1 MNIYDLINMKKDILI
16 NGYSTLSTLEESY
29 DCIESSPEEEYL
41 NTICENFDLS
51 LENANLQLFHYG
63 SEEYIYEVLEENE
76 YWDITEEGVI
86 SAIGEGIKKIINA
99 IISLIRKIVHFIANL
114 FRKIASIFDRNK
126 SEMDEV
132 DRCIDEYNKAVKEIF
147 GDIERDIRR
156 DANKLGKE
164 INKMKRID
172 EIRHTNPYELTDEE
186 DEMDN
191 RVLYNHNQNAKFD
204 LSLGP
209 QSLDS
214 LYNRFGKEI
223 KIKSPIYYLNENK
236 GSYMEVFAE
245 EKGKDID
252 GVYMKIKRVLDIH
265 HTGGL
270 SNEEINEIKELHQ
283 NLINGKEDLMR
294 NLEVTSE
301 KEIPNGNKLM
311 ARAEFIRNYKDEKWG
326 EITINKIPLQHIKYY
341 AYNADSIRERLKDLK
356 TEADKIFNENEDRMN
371 SLKISIE
378 REKNMDSTVSSSIKE
393 MIRYMHILINGLGV
407 YVKEYVKCGLGA
419 VNTSVS
425 ICKRLTK
432 KLYKVQNGSN
442 KK

>member
-16 NGYSTLSTLEESY
+16 NGYTTLSTLEESY
-29 DCIESSPEEEYL
+29 ECDPEEEYL

-76 YWDITEEGVI
+76 YWDITEEGVV

-99 IISLIRKIVHFIANL
+99 IISLIKKIISFIGNL

-126 SEMDEV
+126 SEMDEL

-164 INKMKRID
+164 INKMQRIN
-172 EIRHTNPYELTDEE
+172 EIRHTNPYEHSDEE
-186 DEMDN
+186 NDMDN
-191 RVLYNHNQNAKFD
+191 RVNYNHNQNAKFD

-214 LYNRFGKEI
+214 LYNHFGKEI
-223 KIKSPIYYLNENK
+223 KIKSPIYYLPENR
-236 GSYMEVFAE
+236 GDMESFAE
-245 EKGKDID
+245 ENGKDID
-252 GVYMKIKRVLDIH
+252 GVYMQIKRALDIH

-270 SNEEINEIKELHQ
+270 SDEEKNEINETHQ
-283 NLINGKEDLMR
+283 YLVKVKEDKMQEYGL
-294 NLEVTSE
+294 TSE
-301 KEIPNGNKLM
+301 NQIPNAYKLQ
-311 ARAEFIRNYKDEKWG
+311 ARAQFIRNYKDEKWS

-341 AYNADSIRERLKDLK
+341 AYNADDLRERMKDMRM
-356 TEADKIFNENEDRMN
+356 EADKIFNENEDRMN
-371 SLKISIE
+371 SLKTSID
-378 REKNMDSTVSSSIKE
+378 REKNMDPKVSSTIKE
-393 MIRYMHILINGLGV
+393 IIRYMHILINGLSI
-407 YVKEYVKCGLGA
+407 YVKEYVRCGLGA

-432 KLYKVQNGSN
+432 KLYKIQNDSN